1 MLHFRGANK
10 GGHNIQSMAVGL
22 LAGLEESARETVQQW
37 ELETGL
43 KATRTLVWK
52 ISSRLLLE

>member
-1 MLHFRGANK
+1 MLHFRGTNQ
-10 GGHNIQSMAVGL
+10 GGHDIQSMAVVL

-43 KATRTLVWK
+43 KATRTLV
-52 ISSRLLLE
+52 